1 MADAATDAP
10 APMEVVAD
18 GGAPR
23 DSVLMPLATEL
34 TAGAAGI
41 GDGGPEEVGGWLLV
55 GVSG

>member
-10 APMEVVAD
+10 APMEVVVD